1 MADIWRA
8 AMEAEEAWRTL
19 TSREDFTSGAA
30 ARPRSVSDGGV
41 VELRTVSSESVRA
54 ICRLAVAPTQTSF
67 VAPNAIS
74 FAEAL
79 FEPKAW
85 YRGIHADKTP
95 VGFAM
100 LSIDPDKPEYYLWR
114 FMIAADFQGRG
125 YGRAAIGLIVDH
137 VRTLPGAAELLVSW
151 VPADDGPEPFY
162 TGLGFV
168 PTGEIHD
175 GEVVARLSL

>member
-1 MADIWRA
+1 MTA
-8 AMEAEEAWRTL
+8 EAT
-19 TSREDFTSGAA
+19 T
-30 ARPRSVSDGGV
+30 
-41 VELRTVSSESVRA
+41 VELREVTAGTVRA
-54 ICRLAVAPTQTSF
+54 ICRLETTEAQRSF

-85 YRGIHADKTP
+85 YRAICAGGEP

-114 FMIAADFQGRG
+114 FMIDQRFQRRG
-125 YGRAAIGLIVDH
+125 HGRAALALLVDH
-137 VRTLPGAAELLVSW
+137 VRSLPGATELLVSW
-151 VPADDGPEPFY
+151 VPADGGPAPFY

-168 PTGEIHD
+168 PTGEIHE
-175 GEVVARLSL
+175 GEVVARLTL